1 MCAAGIRNDYIQV
14 HLSCKE
20 YIICGA
26 DFGLEN
32 VGRVAL
38 IHRDLYGGKS
48 DGADF
53 TNHLRSCIQHLDLV
67 SCPANPYVWMR
78 PDIQVDGSEYYE
90 YVLLYTNDALALSE
104 NL

>member
-1 MCAAGIRNDYIQV
+1 MCAAEIRNAYMQV
-14 HLSCKE
+14 YLSCKE
-20 YIICGA
+20 YIIYGA

-32 VGRVAL
+32 VGRVTL

-53 TNHLRSCIQHLDLV
+53 TNHLRSCIQHLDFV

-78 PDIQVDGSEYYE
+78 RDIQVDGSEYYE